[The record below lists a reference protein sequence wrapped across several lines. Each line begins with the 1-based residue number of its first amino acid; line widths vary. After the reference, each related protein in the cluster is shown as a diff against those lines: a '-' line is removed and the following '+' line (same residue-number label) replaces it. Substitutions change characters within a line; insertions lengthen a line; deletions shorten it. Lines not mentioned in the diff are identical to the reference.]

1 VSGSA
6 PIHRAV
12 PPPLR
17 GAQPTTKTPGRMVE
31 ELAAAFNGYRK
42 ENAQW
47 HYEQAERLTALER
60 SNKVAGRRGIIIG
73 IAAPL
78 AGVLATALTV
88 WGQLTETRETIR
100 AQAPAAVASA
110 ATDEMVERVS
120 ERAAKSALEAFERQ
134 REQQVRRLIADE
146 RRKAPMPRPVDMV
159 STAVRR
165 ELATRRRQPPEATG
179 GAPEEPA
186 AYNPGI

>member
-1 VSGSA
+1 MAGSS
-6 PIHRAV
+6 PTHRAL

-17 GAQPTTKTPGRMVE
+17 GAQPTTKTPGHMVE
-31 ELAAAFNGYRK
+31 ELAVAFNQYCK

-47 HYEQAERLTALER
+47 RYDQAERLTALER
-60 SNKVAGRRGIIIG
+60 ASKVSGRRGIIIG

-134 REQQVRRLIADE
+134 REQQVRRLISDE

-159 STAVRR
+159 SAVRR
-165 ELATRRRQPPEATG
+165 ELATRRRPPPEATG